1 MDDEHHENAHDGCQD
16 SGGDVVEQG
25 PRAHSSGGPGVQ
37 LRHPYRGMK
46 VKNKYVVERDGE
58 ECSQKM
64 KGIEN

>member
-1 MDDEHHENAHDGCQD
+1 
-16 SGGDVVEQG
+16 
-25 PRAHSSGGPGVQ
+25 
-37 LRHPYRGMK
+37 MK